1 MIKAHSLHIPV
12 MGLGFTM
19 DTPAKVAQY
28 GISSVI
34 SIGDDI
40 LIEKLRKAYCDRLN
54 LPYEEINTKIEDYRA
69 KRITAY
75 LNLMN
80 DLATKKFEEVKASTL
95 EKGSEFKKYLDMLPD
110 SSAIK
115 REFLELTSKLPSID
129 AIKKWAKDSFTMGSI
144 DVNIM
149 TKVDQVNYKNGEKLP
164 IEFNDAFAGIR
175 GFANSDLSSSLIFSA
190 GMNPRLYGYA
200 ESFDG
205 FYPTKDGF
213 IKKKIVLKVSDYRS
227 AIIQGKF
234 LAKKGLWVSEFRI
247 ESGLNCGGHAFA
259 TDGFLLGP
267 ILEEFKEK
275 KDALRSEVFDILKAA
290 LVRKERVIPTEV
302 LALKITAQGG
312 VGTAE
317 EHEFL
322 LDHYQVDSVGWG
334 TPFLLVPEAT
344 LVDDKTMD
352 LLASA
357 KEKDL
362 YVSGISPLGIPF
374 NSLRGNTKDAEKEA
388 LIAAG
393 RPGSPCPRQFLT
405 YNTEFTEKPICAA
418 SRKYQ
423 KLKIAEL
430 DNLALEQNQYD
441 IAFNK
446 IVEKSCLC
454 VGLGTSAILV
464 TGAKNTVEKQ
474 AVLVC
479 PGPNMAYFDKQVSL
493 EEMMGHAYGYNNVIS
508 RLDRPNMYIKELK
521 MYIDYLKD
529 KIKES
534 KTEMNKKQEK
544 YLTRFVNNMND
555 GVAYYKDLFIAA
567 KEKFTDTKEQI
578 LVELDLSARIIN
590 LLGQEINQLV
600 EEKKMEAVQKVE
612 AK

>member
-1 MIKAHSLHIPV
+1 MVKAHSLHIPV

-40 LIEKLRKAYCDRLN
+40 LIEKMRKVYCEKLN

-80 DLATKKFEEVKASTL
+80 DLATQRFEALKESTL
-95 EKGSEFKKYLDMLPD
+95 EAGSEMKKYLDMLPD
-110 SSAIK
+110 ASSVKKDFSDMIAK
-115 REFLELTSKLPSID
+115 VPSFD
-129 AIKKWAKDSFTMGSI
+129 EIKKWAKENLVMGSI

-164 IEFNDAFAGIR
+164 IEYNDAFAGIR
-175 GFANSDLSSSLIFSA
+175 GFANSDLASSLVFSA

-200 ESFDG
+200 EEFDG
-205 FYPTKDGF
+205 FYPTIDGF

-259 TDGFLLGP
+259 TDGLLLGP
-267 ILEEFKEK
+267 ILEEFKNRKEE
-275 KDALRSEVFDILKAA
+275 LRTEVFEILKTA
-290 LVRKERVIPTEV
+290 LTKKGRVIPTEV
-302 LALKITAQGG
+302 LELKITAQGG

-357 KEKDL
+357 KEDDL

-374 NSLRGNTKDAEKEA
+374 NSLRGNTKDEEKQA
-388 LIAAG
+388 LIDAG
-393 RPGSPCPRQFLT
+393 RPGSPCPRRYLT

-418 SRKYQ
+418 SRQYQ

-430 DNLALEQNQYD
+430 DTKGLDENQYA
-441 IAFNK
+441 IAYSK

-454 VGLGTSAILV
+454 VGLGASAV
-464 TGAKNTVEKQ
+464 MVSGAENTVEKE

-479 PGPNMAYFDKQVSL
+479 PGPNMAYFNKRVSL
-493 EEMMGHAYGYNNVIS
+493 SEMMGHVYGRNNIIS
-508 RLDRPNMYIKELK
+508 RTDRPNMYIKELK
-521 MYIDYLKD
+521 MYIDYLKG
-529 KIKES
+529 KIEES
-534 KTEMNKKQEK
+534 KGAMNKKQEK
-544 YLTRFVNNMND
+544 YLTRFVANMKD
-555 GVAYYKDLFIAA
+555 GVQYYQNLFSGAKD
-567 KEKFTDTKEQI
+567 KFTDTKERI
-578 LVELDLSARIIN
+578 LTELDLGDKVLS
-590 LLGQEINQLV
+590 LLNTEIKSLV
-600 EEKKMEAVQKVE
+600 EESKKEAV
-612 AK
+612 ANDG